1 MRRNELTIG
10 VAVVVIAL
18 AVGFWLLVLGP
29 KRQEASALK
38 DDVSALESELAQAQE
53 QAAAGQQAKKS
64 FPVDYRKLV
73 VLGKAVPKDADQS
86 SLLVQLQK
94 LADRSGVEFQ
104 SIDLSESSNSS
115 TTAATTTSTTEST
128 TSSESS
134 SSESESSS
142 SSTESSS
149 STPAAEPV
157 ADATE
162 ASAATLPIGAAVG
175 PAGLP
180 VMPYQLNFVGDFF
193 EIADFMKR
201 VDSMVRAGHGGVAVD
216 GRLLT
221 VDAFTLSPVV
231 DEGSS
236 NGAPTLTAELTVT
249 TYLTPADQG
258 ATAGATPG
266 GPAPAT
272 STSDTATPASST
284 GSASATPTPTSSTSP

>member
-1 MRRNELTIG
+1 MRRNELMIG
-10 VAVVVIAL
+10 VAVAVIAL

-38 DDVSALESELAQAQE
+38 DDVSQLQSEVDQE
-53 QAAAGQQAKKS
+53 AAAAGEQAKKS
-64 FPVDYRKLV
+64 FPTDYRKLV

-104 SIDLSESSNSS
+104 SIDLSESSSSS
-115 TTAATTTSTTEST
+115 TTASTTTTESP

-142 SSTESSS
+142 SSTETSS
-149 STPAAEPV
+149 STAAEPV
-157 ADATE
+157 ADPTE

-193 EIADFMKR
+193 EIADFMKQ
-201 VDSMVRAGHGGVAVD
+201 VDSMVRARHGGVLVD

-221 VDAFTLSPVV
+221 VDAFTLAPAT
-231 DEGSS
+231 EPGSS
-236 NGAPTLTAELTVT
+236 DGAPTLTAELSVT

-258 ATAGATPG
+258 ATAGATPS

-272 STSDTATPASST
+272 STPDAATPASST
-284 GSASATPTPTSSTSP
+284 SSSPATPTPTSSTSP